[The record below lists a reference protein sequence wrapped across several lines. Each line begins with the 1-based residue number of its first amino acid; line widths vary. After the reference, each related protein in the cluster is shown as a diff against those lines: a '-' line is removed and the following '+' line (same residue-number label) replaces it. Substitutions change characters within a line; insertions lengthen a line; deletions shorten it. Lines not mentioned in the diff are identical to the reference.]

1 MRIKHPQPSV
11 IGYTSNMALR
21 SFKCCHQGNKHALSG
36 RHTHTH
42 FSLWSFLTQMARC
55 DNSIKQNQKKRKSH
69 LTVSDFQSP
78 ACVSWNLLLT
88 TYSPRQSSARAHTS
102 NSHSSPLSGV
112 SFTSPR
118 SAREKRWESGITMAA
133 GVGPGQQWL
142 TAGFRPCDEV
152 RPLCLTPL
160 PPALPSLLPSQQCAP
175 WSPLPKLMDNGVGIE
190 GGSIDICC
198 FDTDP
203 CWPSLSRATPI
214 ISFSPDSCW
223 PLNLLLSYSR
233 HPPKSI
239 VLLPLPLWSCMHL
252 VDLHSYP
259 PTAEIPGKPESLNLS
274 PPFPLL
280 RWANKQKK
288 QRGQSSS
295 NIFLAMGNFLY
306 LKRWNWTLRG
316 RVPDHWRA
324 LKRGRI

>member
-1 MRIKHPQPSV
+1 MLPSGKQACLERTTHAHTFFTLELFDPNGQMRQLHKTKPKKKKKPSDSFWLPESCMRLMEPASHHLLPTSILSAGSYIK
-11 IGYTSNMALR
+11 
-21 SFKCCHQGNKHALSG
+21 
-36 RHTHTH
+36 
-42 FSLWSFLTQMARC
+42 LTQQ
-55 DNSIKQNQKKRKSH
+55 SVKRRLFH
-69 LTVSDFQSP
+69 LPEVGQ
-78 ACVSWNLLLT
+78 
-88 TYSPRQSSARAHTS
+88 R
-102 NSHSSPLSGV
+102 
-112 SFTSPR
+112 
-118 SAREKRWESGITMAA
+118 KRWESGITMAA